1 MNNKD
6 LILCISPEWTSG
18 GCGVLRVQQNV
29 NYINQNWQRFGVKII
44 MSPIPI
50 FDQNLLMQARCIFV
64 QRPFGPMPW
73 LKSYKELQPK
83 FGFSIVGECDDNF
96 TTYKG
101 ENIPDYNM
109 SSLNP
114 RDWDVIDKIIAEN
127 LQYIDRMI
135 LATDYL
141 ANILHDKFNFWNT
154 TVVPNVCERSL
165 WSRERKDFFRE
176 KPLVLSAS
184 AMQHVRPPQPMSPQ
198 YQAGVTGLRGDYV
211 GEWGEWLIENVDNMD
226 LHYFADVPYFLDCI
240 REKIQLHPW
249 QSTDLYIGEYNRIR
263 PDIVI
268 APLKNNIFNRCKSKL
283 KFTECCA
290 SGAIL
295 MGSDFEDS
303 PYNCIHPL
311 CKVPDNPTREQL
323 NAVFNNIKS
332 HWKEII
338 EWQYEFINKNGEWLE
353 SEDHLNKW
361 LSACSTPNT
370 RFI

>member
-6 LILCISPEWTSG
+6 IILCISPEWMGG

-29 NYINQNWQRFGVKII
+29 NYINQNHQHFGVKII
-44 MSPIPI
+44 MTPVPI
-50 FDQNLLMQARCIFV
+50 FDQNILNITRCIFV
-64 QRPFGPMPW
+64 QRPFQPMPW
-73 LKSYKELQPK
+73 LKEYKNLQSK
-83 FGFSIVGECDDNF
+83 FGFSIVGEVDDNF

-109 SSLNP
+109 SSLTP
-114 RDWDVIDKIIAEN
+114 RDWTQIDKIAAEN

-135 LATDYL
+135 TATDYL
-141 ANILHDKFNFWNT
+141 GKILKEKFNFWNT
-154 TVVPNVCERSL
+154 ITIPNVCERAL

-184 AMQHVRPPQPMSPQ
+184 AMQHVRPPQPMSQQFP
-198 YQAGVTGLRGDYV
+198 AGVSGLRGDYE
-211 GEWGEWLIENVDNMD
+211 GKWPEFLIKNIDRMD
-226 LHYFADVPYFLDCI
+226 LHYFADIPYFLDPI
-240 REKIQLHPW
+240 KEKITMHPW

-268 APLKNNIFNRCKSKL
+268 APLKNNIFNRCKSRL

-295 MGSDFEDS
+295 MGTDFEDS

-311 CKVPDNPTREQL
+311 CKVKDKPTVEEL
-323 NAVFNNIKS
+323 EKVFNNIKNTGRRLS
-332 HWKEII
+332 S
-338 EWQYEFINKNGEWLE
+338 FSTNLLTRTGNG
-353 SEDHLNKW
+353 LNLK
-361 LSACSTPNT
+361 TT
-370 RFI
+370 F